1 VKKSCLSPAELS
13 WCLGVEY
20 GMKLTLSALSHGK
33 WSGTDWLQLVLQ
45 IPAVCGVEQIEIKR
59 PG

>member
-1 VKKSCLSPAELS
+1 
-13 WCLGVEY
+13 VEY
-20 GMKLTLSALSHGK
+20 GMKLTRSALNHGK
-33 WSGTDWLQLVLQ
+33 WSGTVWLQLVLQ